1 MINQFHFSKHTLPFQ
16 NVVLFLD
23 VRSFSKCSSFWKCA
37 FIFNEINMW
46 KWCERFCEVF
56 FHLSEKHNCK
66 QKSADFTKICTVTKN
81 SFWWGGEN
89 HEIYKALEF
98 VSVVGNLQF
107 ITSRKKRMFTSSY
120 NLFLKLVMLSK
131 CIEVYVVSISRLPS
145 AFDGLQEH
153 RFGLWRKAIWVL

>member
-1 MINQFHFSKHTLPFQ
+1 MQFFLKMINQFHFSKHTLPFQ

-107 ITSRKKRMFTSSY
+107 ITSGYFT
-120 NLFLKLVMLSK
+120 LKIIRNKVETALVRS
-131 CIEVYVVSISRLPS
+131 
-145 AFDGLQEH
+145 Q
-153 RFGLWRKAIWVL
+153 

>member
-1 MINQFHFSKHTLPFQ
+1 MNQVHFSKHTLSFQ

-46 KWCERFCEVF
+46 KWCERFREVF

-107 ITSRKKRMFTSSY
+107 ITSMICIAYKWNRQ
-120 NLFLKLVMLSK
+120 FLIFHG
-131 CIEVYVVSISRLPS
+131 CILKVPTTTIR
-145 AFDGLQEH
+145 
-153 RFGLWRKAIWVL
+153 I